1 LPEEILVHIFQEL
14 AIVDVAFFVRLAHVC
29 KKMAYLLASEEQIWK
44 RVCIGSEVGFGAM
57 HYEWQRGVLGEPL
70 KEEPTYLDED
80 FEEVEPPLSK
90 EAITEALFN
99 AGHSASWHL
108 MFPLQP
114 QDPLQWMLHQYS
126 LSRL

>member
-1 LPEEILVHIFQEL
+1 
-14 AIVDVAFFVRLAHVC
+14 
-29 KKMAYLLASEEQIWK
+29 
-44 RVCIGSEVGFGAM
+44 M
-57 HYEWQRGVLGEPL
+57 HYEGQRGVLGEPL

-126 LSRL
+126 LCRSKRVCNCIGFVVDVVLIFQKWAEGR

>member
-1 LPEEILVHIFQEL
+1 
-14 AIVDVAFFVRLAHVC
+14 
-29 KKMAYLLASEEQIWK
+29 
-44 RVCIGSEVGFGAM
+44 M
-57 HYEWQRGVLGEPL
+57 HYEWQRGVLGELL
-70 KEEPTYLDED
+70 KGRKEPTYLDED

-114 QDPLQWMLHQYS
+114 RIRFNGCCISTVCQDYS
-126 LSRL
+126 NA